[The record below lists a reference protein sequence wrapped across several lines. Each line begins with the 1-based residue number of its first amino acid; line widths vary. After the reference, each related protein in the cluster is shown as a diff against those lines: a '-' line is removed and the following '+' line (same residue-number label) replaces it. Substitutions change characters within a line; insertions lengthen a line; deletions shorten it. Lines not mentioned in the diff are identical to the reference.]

1 MDPENEDKAGENA
14 AEEPKE
20 GATEATEATDPKPAA
35 NEAAGA
41 TESSEELTDEHGHP
55 AISKGK
61 YERDIAAKDA
71 KIAEL
76 EKQIGEAAKTEAGR
90 TDLEKKIDKL
100 KSEIAEERTNHSLE
114 MAGCRNVKAAKA
126 LLEDHGGDVA
136 KLKEAEPWLFGKDKK
151 EGSTGLKPD
160 GAPKGG
166 TPKTIRDALKQI

>member
-1 MDPENEDKAGENA
+1 MDPENEDKTGENA

-20 GATEATEATDPKPAA
+20 GAANATEATDPTPDA
-35 NEAAGA
+35 NEAASASEDG
-41 TESSEELTDEHGHP
+41 EELTDEHGHP

-71 KIAEL
+71 KIADL

-90 TDLEKKIDKL
+90 TELEKKIDKL
-100 KSEIAEERTNHSLE
+100 KGEIAEERTSHSLE

-126 LLEDHGGDVA
+126 LLEDHGGDVS

-166 TPKTIRDALKQI
+166 TAKSIRDALKQI